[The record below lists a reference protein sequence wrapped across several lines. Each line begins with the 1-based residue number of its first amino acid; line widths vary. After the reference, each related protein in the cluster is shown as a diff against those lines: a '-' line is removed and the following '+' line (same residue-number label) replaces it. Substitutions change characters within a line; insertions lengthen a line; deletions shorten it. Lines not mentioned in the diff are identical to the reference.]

1 MRSVADRESAHAARA
16 RRDARP
22 ARAPRCRRNRAR
34 RLGAEALMAET
45 WTVRSLLTWAREW
58 LAKKG
63 VDSPRLDAELLL
75 SHALGCSRTK
85 LYVDFDKPLSAEEL
99 ARVKPL
105 LQRRGQREPVAYIL
119 GVREFYG
126 RPFRVRPGVFIP
138 RPETELLVQLAVEAV
153 RPESRVLD
161 LCAGSGAV
169 GVTIAAELP
178 EARVDLVET
187 SPEAAATARENAEA
201 LAPGRVRV
209 FAGDLFAALPEQVRY
224 EAVVA
229 NPPYVPEKDRA
240 RLAPEIVAHEPHQA
254 LFAEEGGLAVIRRI
268 VAGAGDWL
276 VPGGFLGVEID
287 PSLVP
292 QVRDLCARAG
302 FTNVRIV

>member
-1 MRSVADRESAHAARA
+1 
-16 RRDARP
+16 
-22 ARAPRCRRNRAR
+22 
-34 RLGAEALMAET
+34 MAET
-45 WTVRSLLTWAREW
+45 WTVRALLTWARDW
-58 LAKKG
+58 LAKRG
-63 VDSPRLDAELLL
+63 VESPRLDAELLL
-75 SHALGCSRTK
+75 ANALSCSRTK

-138 RPETELLVQLAVEAV
+138 RPETELLVQAAVEAV
-153 RPESRVLD
+153 PPEARVLD
-161 LCAGSGAV
+161 LCAGSGAI

-178 EARVDLVET
+178 GARADLVEA
-187 SPEAAATARENAEA
+187 SAEAAAAARHNAEA

-209 FAGDLFAALPEQVRY
+209 FEGDLFGALPERVRY
-224 EAVVA
+224 DAVVA

-240 RLAPEIVAHEPHQA
+240 RLAPEILAHEPHQA
-254 LFAEEGGLAVIRRI
+254 LFADEGGLAVIRRI

-276 VPGGFLGVEID
+276 APKGFFGVEID
-287 PSLVP
+287 PPLAAR
-292 QVRDLCARAG
+292 VRDLCAGAG
-302 FTNVRIV
+302 FTGVRIVKDLAGLDRHVVATLS